1 MQTVSDDYK
10 KTMLEAYSPHS
21 YMYVTIGLI
30 NHQAQNNA
38 FVPNQDTYA
47 YYSNLASPLN
57 NYEVSNL
64 YAVCDQNFTKSD
76 GSFYFMPRSKNG
88 IIFNQGI
95 VSKSIRG
102 LIEIRFDAA
111 YEIKGLTIDFGNC
124 YPANFKIESD
134 NKTVSI
140 TNNNKKL
147 FVTEEIFSQAQ
158 FIKIVP
164 ERMINGEGR
173 LRVHKISMGIGLY
186 FDSNNI
192 ISSSK
197 KEHISPVMETLPNLD
212 FYLVINN
219 RGRLFDVENDSS
231 SINFLKPRQKI
242 SVQYGQEIFDGKVE
256 WQQGAVVF
264 LREWSADDI
273 QMNFRATDRFDGMDK
288 TYYRGL
294 YRAEGISLYD
304 LAKDVLK
311 DAEVDERDYWLD
323 EYLKKVKVTNSIPPV
338 SHSKALQLIANAGR
352 CLLNQDRDGRI
363 CIKSSFLP
371 VMNAQS
377 DNATYFSKIDNILDT
392 SDKISYAMVT
402 ADYTDIKSTQYFLPY
417 NKPDSTYLN
426 TGYVSEAV
434 ANNTGV
440 FADNPRITI
449 NLEARYKC
457 FGVTLKFGN
466 NSPINM
472 IIRSYLSN
480 SLQEEYEI
488 NGLKKITYVDHE
500 FPEFDKLEF
509 EFTKGKP
516 NNRVILNTV
525 VFGAITDYTLKYKV
539 ELLKTPKGSQLEQV
553 KELQVIQT
561 SYSQT
566 DELKEIAKAKVQA
579 PIKHTFYFSEPVYEL
594 SCVLRNPHVN
604 AVAKI
609 IDSSN
614 YFVTVEIDKIGEFEV
629 VCYGKNYN
637 ISESRF
643 IKQLNITGK
652 TEEWSNPLISSDTH
666 AEDIANWVGGYLQSD
681 RMYEISYRGEPRID
695 ANDIVYLENKYVD
708 NLAIKIYEHSL
719 NYNGALSGSIKARR
733 AINVEGT

>member
-1 MQTVSDDYK
+1 MQTVSNEYK
-10 KTMLEAYSPHS
+10 KTMLEAYRPHS

-30 NHQAQNNA
+30 NHQAQNSA
-38 FVPNQDTYA
+38 FIPNPDDCA
-47 YYSNLASPLN
+47 YYSNLTNPFSS
-57 NYEVSNL
+57 YEVSNL
-64 YAVCDQNFTKSD
+64 YAVCDQNFTKAD
-76 GSFYFMPRSKNG
+76 GSFYFMPQSKNG
-88 IIFNQGI
+88 IIFSQGI
-95 VSKSIRG
+95 VSKNIKG
-102 LIEIRFDAA
+102 AIEIRFDNS
-111 YEIKGLTIDFGNC
+111 YEIKGLTINFGNC
-124 YPANFKIESD
+124 YPVDFTIKSD

-140 TNNNKKL
+140 TNNSKKL
-147 FVTEEIFSQAQ
+147 FVTEEIFSRTK
-158 FIKIVP
+158 FIKITP

-173 LRVHKISMGIGLY
+173 LRINKIDMGIGLY

-212 FYLVINN
+212 FDLVINN

-231 SINFLKPRQKI
+231 SINFLKTGQKI

-256 WQQGAVVF
+256 WQQGAVAF

-288 TYYRGL
+288 IYYRGL

-311 DAEVDERDYWLD
+311 DAEVDEKDYWLD
-323 EYLKKVKVTNSIPPV
+323 EYLKKVKVTNPVPPM

-363 CIKSSFLP
+363 YIKSSFLP
-371 VMNAQS
+371 VMSVQS

-392 SDKISYAMVT
+392 ADKISYAMAT
-402 ADYTDIKSTQYFLPY
+402 ADYTDIKSTQYFLPH

-434 ANNTGV
+434 ADNTGV
-440 FADNPRITI
+440 FANNPRITI

-539 ELLKTPKGSQLEQV
+539 DLLKTPKGSQLEQV

-566 DELKEIAKAKVQA
+566 DELKEVAKTKVQA

-594 SCVLRNPHVN
+594 SCVLRNTHIS

-609 IDSSN
+609 INSSN
-614 YFVTVEIDKIGEFEV
+614 YFVTIEIDKLGEFEV
-629 VCYGKNYN
+629 ICYGRNYN
-637 ISESRF
+637 VSESRF
-643 IKQLNITGK
+643 IKRLNSTGK
-652 TEEWSNPLISSDTH
+652 VEEWNNPLISLDTH
-666 AEDIANWVGGYLQSD
+666 AEDVATWIGDYLQAD
-681 RMYEISYRGEPRID
+681 RTYDISYRGEPRID
-695 ANDIVYLENKYVD
+695 ANDIIYLENKYID
-708 NLAIKIYEHSL
+708 NLAIKVYEHSL
-719 NYNGALSGSIKARR
+719 KYNGALSGSIKARR
-733 AINVEGT
+733 VINVDGA

>member
-10 KTMLEAYSPHS
+10 KTMLEAYRPHS

-323 EYLKKVKVTNSIPPV
+323 EYLKKVKITNPIPSV
-338 SHSKALQLIANAGR
+338 
-352 CLLNQDRDGRI
+352 DR
-363 CIKSSFLP
+363 KS
-371 VMNAQS
+371 
-377 DNATYFSKIDNILDT
+377 
-392 SDKISYAMVT
+392 
-402 ADYTDIKSTQYFLPY
+402 
-417 NKPDSTYLN
+417 
-426 TGYVSEAV
+426 
-434 ANNTGV
+434 
-440 FADNPRITI
+440 
-449 NLEARYKC
+449 
-457 FGVTLKFGN
+457 
-466 NSPINM
+466 
-472 IIRSYLSN
+472 
-480 SLQEEYEI
+480 
-488 NGLKKITYVDHE
+488 
-500 FPEFDKLEF
+500 
-509 EFTKGKP
+509 
-516 NNRVILNTV
+516 V
-525 VFGAITDYTLKYKV
+525 V
-539 ELLKTPKGSQLEQV
+539 
-553 KELQVIQT
+553 
-561 SYSQT
+561 
-566 DELKEIAKAKVQA
+566 
-579 PIKHTFYFSEPVYEL
+579 
-594 SCVLRNPHVN
+594 
-604 AVAKI
+604 
-609 IDSSN
+609 
-614 YFVTVEIDKIGEFEV
+614 
-629 VCYGKNYN
+629 
-637 ISESRF
+637 
-643 IKQLNITGK
+643 
-652 TEEWSNPLISSDTH
+652 
-666 AEDIANWVGGYLQSD
+666 
-681 RMYEISYRGEPRID
+681 
-695 ANDIVYLENKYVD
+695 
-708 NLAIKIYEHSL
+708 
-719 NYNGALSGSIKARR
+719 
-733 AINVEGT
+733 